1 MPSKASAL
9 LSRAFEPS
17 LGSTMLMPME
27 TDSSAR
33 RSSTLSSNMLRHS
46 DIPLSRIPYVLII
59 NKNVQLINIYIY
71 IYIWMHVINCKLL
84 VLLASL
90 YMCFGNVIKDRLYYV
105 CVIYFLLSF
114 LFVSGQ
120 TFNVYVRVMSLI
132 KSGLMLEITFLFCN
146 NFTTMTW

>member
-1 MPSKASAL
+1 
-9 LSRAFEPS
+9 
-17 LGSTMLMPME
+17 
-27 TDSSAR
+27 
-33 RSSTLSSNMLRHS
+33 
-46 DIPLSRIPYVLII
+46 
-59 NKNVQLINIYIY
+59 
-71 IYIWMHVINCKLL
+71 MHVINCKLL